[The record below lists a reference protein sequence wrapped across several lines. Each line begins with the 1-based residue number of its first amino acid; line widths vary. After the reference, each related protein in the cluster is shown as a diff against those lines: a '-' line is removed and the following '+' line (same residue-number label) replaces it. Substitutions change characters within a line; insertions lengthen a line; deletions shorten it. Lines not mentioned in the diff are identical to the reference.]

1 MVAPEVWIE
10 GDRQKAALASGGHSA
25 PDVEERLGL
34 HVAVIEDL
42 DGPSLLDHVEES
54 GLSWRVRHVGR
65 GREVPDLALGD
76 PAAPVAGP
84 RVALGGGRPVPA
96 ASSMSASIAIA
107 PSATRAPV
115 FAARLAR
122 AQA

>member
-1 MVAPEVWIE
+1 MVAPEVRIE

-34 HVAVIEDL
+34 HVAAIEDL
-42 DGPSLLDHVEES
+42 DGPSLLDHVEEP
-54 GLSWRVRHVGR
+54 GLPWRVRDVGR

-84 RVALGGGRPVPA
+84 RVALGGRGECRSRA
-96 ASSMSASIAIA
+96 A
-107 PSATRAPV
+107 
-115 FAARLAR
+115 
-122 AQA
+122 